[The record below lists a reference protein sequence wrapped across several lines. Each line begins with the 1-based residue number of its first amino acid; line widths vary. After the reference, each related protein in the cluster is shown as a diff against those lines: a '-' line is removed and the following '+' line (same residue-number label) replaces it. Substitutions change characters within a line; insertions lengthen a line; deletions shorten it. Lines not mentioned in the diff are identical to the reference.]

1 MDQQLWQNILDF
13 NLDEPVSAYSFS
25 TRLENENFWTVNFA
39 GDAIIEYKKFMY
51 LAAVSEYMV
60 SPSAIVDV
68 VWHQHLVF
76 TQSYDEFCRVLGKK
90 IAHVPA
96 THHNADFEKFKSA
109 SERTGKLY
117 TENFGPQPPEFWEY
131 EDMYGSLL
139 MPQSSLSPIKVTA
152 IGTPILLAAAFGA
165 YWLFRPEYSMINNP
179 DFLLYYLLI
188 IGACF
193 IALEFYNLVTLNG
206 IIASRQKRAFVFNL
220 SALELVYLRKNKI
233 ADVINGVVSQLV
245 SSGKVSAFP
254 NNTLA
259 VTDSA
264 GMKTAV
270 EICVLQTIGANP
282 NIGYDSLVK
291 QLALKPA
298 FNKTARAMDGL
309 NAYVCSSKQFIWLY
323 ITNFVLFAVVF
334 SWGGGRLITGVTRD
348 RPIDLIAGVL
358 IAFAIFAYVYL
369 RRLTSATGTITLPKF
384 YYKNVVPE
392 KSEDDWEW
400 HYFAIGSIAFAATFA
415 PLASFAERGQGS
427 GWGGGDSGSSGGSS
441 CGSSCGG
448 SSCGGCGA
456 SS

>member
-1 MDQQLWQNILDF
+1 MDQQLWQNVLDF

-39 GDAIIEYKKFMY
+39 RDAIAEYKKFMY

-60 SPSAIVDV
+60 SPSPIVDV
-68 VWHQHLVF
+68 VWHQHLIF

-109 SERTGKLY
+109 SERTAKLY
-117 TENFGPQPPEFWEY
+117 IENFGPQTPEFWEY

-139 MPQSSLSPIKVTA
+139 MPQSSLTPIKVTA
-152 IGTPILLAAAFGA
+152 FGVPILIAAAFGA
-165 YWLFRPEYSMINNP
+165 FWLFRPTYVLIDNP

-193 IALEFYNLVTLNG
+193 IALEFYNLVMLSG
-206 IIASRQKRAFVFNL
+206 IIDSRQKCAFVFNL

-233 ADVINGVVSQLV
+233 VEVINGVVSQLV

-264 GMKTAV
+264 AMNTPV
-270 EICVLQTIGANP
+270 EICVLQTIDANP
-282 NIGYDSLVK
+282 NVGYDSLVK

-309 NAYVCSSKQFIWLY
+309 NAYVCSSKQFIGLY
-323 ITNFVLFAVVF
+323 LTNFILLAIVF

-348 RPIDLIAGVL
+348 RPVTLIAAVL
-358 IAFAIFAYVYL
+358 VAFAIFAFVYL
-369 RRLTSATGTITLPKF
+369 QRLTSAIGTIALPKF
-384 YYKNVVPE
+384 YFKNIVPQ
-392 KSEDDWEW
+392 KSDDDWEW
-400 HYFAIGSIAFAATFA
+400 NYFAIGSVAFVATFA
-415 PLASFAERGQGS
+415 PLASIAERGQTS
-427 GWGGGDSGSSGGSS
+427 GWGGGDSGASGGSS

-448 SSCGGCGA
+448 SSCGGCGG
-456 SS
+456 S

>member
-39 GDAIIEYKKFMY
+39 QGAIIEYKKFMY

-60 SPSAIVDV
+60 SPSPIVDV
-68 VWHQHLVF
+68 IWHQHLVF
-76 TQSYDEFCRVLGKK
+76 TQSYDEFCKVLGKK

-96 THHNADFEKFKSA
+96 THHNTDFEKFKSA
-109 SERTGKLY
+109 GERTGRLY

-131 EDMYGSLL
+131 EDMYGSLQ
-139 MPQSSLSPIKVTA
+139 MPQSSSTPIKVTA
-152 IGTPILLAAAFGA
+152 VGVPILLAAAFGA
-165 YWLFRPEYSMINNP
+165 FWLFRPTYVLINNP
-179 DFLLYYLLI
+179 DFSLYYLLI

-206 IIASRQKRAFVFNL
+206 IIGSRQKCAFVFNL

-245 SSGKVSAFP
+245 SSGKVSVFP
-254 NNTLA
+254 NNSLA
-259 VTDSA
+259 ITDSA
-264 GMKTAV
+264 AMNTPV
-270 EICVLQTIGANP
+270 EICVLQTIDANP
-282 NIGYDSLVK
+282 NVGYDSLVN
-291 QLALKPA
+291 QMALKPA
-298 FNKTARAMDGL
+298 FNKAARAMDGL
-309 NAYVCSSKQFIWLY
+309 NAYVCSSKQFIGLY
-323 ITNFVLFAVVF
+323 ITNFVLFAIVF
-334 SWGGGRLITGVTRD
+334 ALGGGRLITGVTRD
-348 RPIDLIAGVL
+348 RPVTLIAIVL
-358 IAFAIFAYVYL
+358 VAFAIFAFIYL
-369 RRLTSATGTITLPKF
+369 QRLTSAVGTITLPKF
-384 YYKNVVPE
+384 YYKNIVPQ

-415 PLASFAERGQGS
+415 PLASFADRGQSS

-448 SSCGGCGA
+448 SFCGGCGG
-456 SS
+456 S